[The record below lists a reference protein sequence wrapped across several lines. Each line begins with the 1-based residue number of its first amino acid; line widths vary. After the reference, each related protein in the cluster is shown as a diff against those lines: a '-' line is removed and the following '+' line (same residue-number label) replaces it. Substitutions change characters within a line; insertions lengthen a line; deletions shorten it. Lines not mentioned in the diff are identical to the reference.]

1 VSSADINVPNKTT
14 RSTKVRIKYLYNPL
28 LKKFSKGENFYFL
41 HNMEYNVR
49 RSTSTEIVMND
60 SNAEFALIASFITL
74 EYKY

>member
-1 VSSADINVPNKTT
+1 
-14 RSTKVRIKYLYNPL
+14 
-28 LKKFSKGENFYFL
+28 
-41 HNMEYNVR
+41 MEYNVR